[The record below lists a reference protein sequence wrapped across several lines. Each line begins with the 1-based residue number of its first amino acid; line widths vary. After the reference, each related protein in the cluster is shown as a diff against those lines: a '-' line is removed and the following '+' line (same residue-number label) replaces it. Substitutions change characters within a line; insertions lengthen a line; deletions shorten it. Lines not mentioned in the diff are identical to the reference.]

1 MGCVGTTWINNLGCV
16 ETIWIN
22 KPGCVGTIWINVVRR
37 VETIWDSNM
46 GCVGTIWLSKLGCVG
61 TIWISK
67 LGHVG
72 SIWLNK
78 MGHVGTILINKLG
91 YVGTIWVNKTGH
103 VGTIWINKMGHVR
116 TSHLVPLFGKVHGLR
131 QGSLGAGSTV
141 RAAHAISVLSPV
153 CVVRQL
159 NKQAPSLLQSCRAF
173 SHFGLSWK
181 RPSRVRSISLG
192 SWTDA
197 KRRLQ
202 GQDRSLGPS
211 RVRSI
216 SLGSWTHDQRR
227 LHGQGGS
234 LGTVSA
240 ERIILRPFQPF
251 LKAWTGQWAVC
262 TLWTGFVSVLLSRQA
277 AWSFGVDDFN
287 VNLPGCGGVSG
298 AVSSFRRLSSWFWQ
312 LRL

>member
-1 MGCVGTTWINNLGCV
+1 
-16 ETIWIN
+16 
-22 KPGCVGTIWINVVRR
+22 
-37 VETIWDSNM
+37 
-46 GCVGTIWLSKLGCVG
+46 
-61 TIWISK
+61 
-67 LGHVG
+67 
-72 SIWLNK
+72 
-78 MGHVGTILINKLG
+78 
-91 YVGTIWVNKTGH
+91 
-103 VGTIWINKMGHVR
+103 MGHVR

-141 RAAHAISVLSPV
+141 RAAHAISVLSPA
-153 CVVRQL
+153 CVLRQL

-181 RPSRVRSISLG
+181 R
-192 SWTDA
+192 
-197 KRRLQ
+197 
-202 GQDRSLGPS
+202 PS

-262 TLWTGFVSVLLSRQA
+262 RLWTGFVSVLLSRQA